1 VQGSSQGTANPESG
15 PYLDHLADSRVAD
28 LRDRPSSGDG
38 ESGWCL
44 RPSSR
49 YRGSSRTRPRRGQ
62 ARAPKAVPGHVC
74 GHQCTAVSP
83 ALLRAVGGR
92 GEACRRFCQVR
103 LTFGDN
109 PFGGIAC
116 WGGAQA
122 WVELHVPDVYRR
134 GYLATVLPELRATRG
149 GGVSLRA
156 VKLVALVMAQAAEH
170 STGRGSRL
178 RVATIM
184 ARTGLGESTV
194 QRARTALRLLGV
206 ATEVFRGRL
215 RTYTERMASWRVG
228 DRGRGW
234 ASVWALHP
242 PTPVDKTRIV
252 CAGQTKM
259 APHPRRGL
267 FSLESSSSKV
277 VTTDKTVDN
286 RAAARR
292 STRTRRRKLSLPD
305 PRGAVLASRWLRE
318 GRTPGW
324 ARKHTPAGW
333 ARVLAEPA
341 RYGWNVEDLNAII
354 TDWATDTG
362 LAPAPDTPV
371 AFLRWLLNR
380 HDLAFP
386 PTLLEYARRDQERV
400 AAQEQRERAAQEL
413 ARSAQARATAQADLT
428 GPGHQLAH
436 EVLAQAA
443 GAVAERKAAA
453 IRAEHAVRAELI
465 ARARFL
471 R

>member
-1 VQGSSQGTANPESG
+1 M
-15 PYLDHLADSRVAD
+15 
-28 LRDRPSSGDG
+28 
-38 ESGWCL
+38 
-44 RPSSR
+44 
-49 YRGSSRTRPRRGQ
+49 RPRRGQ

-74 GHQCTAVSP
+74 GHQCAAVSP

-92 GEACRRFCQVR
+92 EEACRRFCQVR

-116 WGGAQA
+116 WGGTQA

-134 GYLATVLPELRATRG
+134 GYLATVLPELRNTRG

-156 VKLVALVMAQAAEH
+156 VKLVALAMAQAAEH

-178 RVATIM
+178 RVATLM

-215 RTYTERMASWRVG
+215 RTYAERMASWRVG
-228 DRGRGW
+228 DRARGW

-242 PTPVDKTRIV
+242 PTPVDRTRIV
-252 CAGQTKM
+252 CAGQTLM

-267 FSLESSSSKV
+267 FSLKSSSPEG
-277 VTTDKTVDN
+277 VTTGKAVDN
-286 RAAARR
+286 GAASRR
-292 STRTRRRKLSLPD
+292 STTTGRRKLSLPD
-305 PRGAVLASRWLRE
+305 PRGAVLASRWLRD

-324 ARKHTPAGW
+324 ARKHTPTGW
-333 ARVLAEPA
+333 AGALAEPA
-341 RYGWNVEDLNAII
+341 RYGWNAEDLNAII

-362 LAPAPDTPV
+362 RVPAPTTPV
-371 AFLRWLLNR
+371 AFLRWLLKR
-380 HDLAFP
+380 HDLAFS
-386 PTLLEYARRDQERV
+386 PTLLEHAHRDQQRAAAHER
-400 AAQEQRERAAQEL
+400 REAAAQEL
-413 ARSAQARATAQADLT
+413 VRSAQARATAQADLT
-428 GPGHQLAH
+428 GPGHRLAG
-436 EVLAQAA
+436 EVLAQASRA
-443 GAVAERKAAA
+443 ATERKAAA
-453 IRAEHAVRAELI
+453 IRAEHAARVA
-465 ARARFL
+465 AVDRARGT

>member
-1 VQGSSQGTANPESG
+1 
-15 PYLDHLADSRVAD
+15 
-28 LRDRPSSGDG
+28 
-38 ESGWCL
+38 
-44 RPSSR
+44 
-49 YRGSSRTRPRRGQ
+49 
-62 ARAPKAVPGHVC
+62 VC
-74 GHQCTAVSP
+74 GHQCAAVSS

-92 GEACRRFCQVR
+92 EEACRRFCQVR

-116 WGGAQA
+116 WGGTQA

-178 RVATIM
+178 TVATLM

-242 PTPVDKTRIV
+242 PTPVDNTRIV
-252 CAGQTKM
+252 CAGQTLM

-267 FSLESSSSKV
+267 FSLGSSSPKM
-277 VTTDKTVDN
+277 VTTTKTVDSG
-286 RAAARR
+286 AASRR
-292 STRTRRRKLSLPD
+292 STSTNRRNLSLPD
-305 PRGAVLASRWLRE
+305 PRGAVLASRWLRD

-324 ARKHTPAGW
+324 ARKHTPTGW

-354 TDWATDTG
+354 TEWATDTG
-362 LAPAPDTPV
+362 VAPAPATPV
-371 AFLRWLLNR
+371 AFLRWLLRR
-380 HDLAFP
+380 HDLAFS
-386 PTLLEYARRDQERV
+386 PTLLAHARRDQEHA
-400 AAQEQRERAAQEL
+400 AAQQRRDAAAQEL
-413 ARSAQARATAQADLT
+413 DRSAQARATAHAALT

-436 EVLAQAA
+436 QVLAQAA
-443 GAVAERKAAA
+443 GAAAKRKAAA
-453 IRAEHAVRAELI
+453 IRAEHA
-465 ARARFL
+465 ARAAAVDRARGRL
-471 R
+471 

>member
-1 VQGSSQGTANPESG
+1 M
-15 PYLDHLADSRVAD
+15 
-28 LRDRPSSGDG
+28 
-38 ESGWCL
+38 
-44 RPSSR
+44 
-49 YRGSSRTRPRRGQ
+49 RPRRGQ
-62 ARAPKAVPGHVC
+62 ARAPRAVPGHVC

-92 GEACRRFCQVR
+92 AEACRRFCQVR

-116 WGGAQA
+116 WGGTQA

-170 STGRGSRL
+170 GTGRGSRL
-178 RVATIM
+178 RVATLV

-228 DRGRGW
+228 DRARGW

-242 PTPVDKTRIV
+242 PTPVDRTRIV
-252 CAGQTKM
+252 CAGQTLM

-267 FSLESSSSKV
+267 FSLGSSSSEG
-277 VTTDKTVDN
+277 VTTGKAVDDG
-286 RAAARR
+286 AASRR
-292 STRTRRRKLSLPD
+292 STTTRRRKLSLPD
-305 PRGAVLASRWLRE
+305 PRGAVLASRWLRD

-324 ARKHTPAGW
+324 ARKHTPTGW

-354 TDWATDTG
+354 TEWATDTG
-362 LAPAPDTPV
+362 VAPAPATPV
-371 AFLRWLLNR
+371 AFLRWLLQR
-380 HDLAFP
+380 HDLAFS
-386 PTLLEYARRDQERV
+386 PTLLAHARRDQERA
-400 AAQEQRERAAQEL
+400 AAQERRDAAAQEL
-413 ARSAQARATAQADLT
+413 DRSAQARATAHADLT

-436 EVLAQAA
+436 QVLAQAA
-443 GAVAERKAAA
+443 GAAAKRKAAA
-453 IRAEHAVRAELI
+453 IRAEHA
-465 ARARFL
+465 ARAATVDRA
-471 R
+471 RGRR

>member
-1 VQGSSQGTANPESG
+1 M
-15 PYLDHLADSRVAD
+15 
-28 LRDRPSSGDG
+28 
-38 ESGWCL
+38 
-44 RPSSR
+44 
-49 YRGSSRTRPRRGQ
+49 RPRRGQ
-62 ARAPKAVPGHVC
+62 ARAPRAVPGHVC
-74 GHQCTAVSP
+74 GHQCTAVAP

-92 GEACRRFCQVR
+92 EEACRRFCQLR

-122 WVELHVPDVYRR
+122 WVEIHVPDVYRR
-134 GYLATVLPELRATRG
+134 GYLATVLPELRTTRG

-156 VKLVALVMAQAAEH
+156 VKLVALAMAQAGGH

-178 RVATIM
+178 TVGTIM

-228 DRGRGW
+228 DRARGW

-252 CAGQTKM
+252 CAGQTQM

-267 FSLESSSSKV
+267 FSLESSSSKM
-277 VTTDKTVDN
+277 VTTAKAMNDE
-286 RAAARR
+286 AASRR
-292 STRTRRRKLSLPD
+292 STRTTRRKLSLPD
-305 PRGAVLASRWLRE
+305 PRGAVLASRWLRD

-324 ARKHTPAGW
+324 ARKHTPTGW

-341 RYGWNVEDLNAII
+341 RYGWNAEDLNAII
-354 TDWATDTG
+354 TEWATDTG
-362 LAPAPDTPV
+362 VAPAPATPV
-371 AFLRWLLNR
+371 AFLRWLLQR
-380 HDLAFP
+380 HDLAFS
-386 PTLLEYARRDQERV
+386 PTLLAHARRDQEHA
-400 AAQEQRERAAQEL
+400 AAQERRDAAAQEL
-413 ARSAQARATAQADLT
+413 DRSAQARATAHADLT

-436 EVLAQAA
+436 QVLAQAA
-443 GAVAERKAAA
+443 GAAAKRKAAA
-453 IRAEHAVRAELI
+453 IRAEHA
-465 ARARFL
+465 ARAAAVDRA
-471 R
+471 RGTR

>member
-1 VQGSSQGTANPESG
+1 M
-15 PYLDHLADSRVAD
+15 
-28 LRDRPSSGDG
+28 
-38 ESGWCL
+38 
-44 RPSSR
+44 
-49 YRGSSRTRPRRGQ
+49 RPRRGQ

-92 GEACRRFCQVR
+92 EEACRRFCQVR
-103 LTFGDN
+103 LTFGGN

-228 DRGRGW
+228 DRARGW

-267 FSLESSSSKV
+267 FSLDSSSSEV
-277 VTTDKTVDN
+277 VTTGKAVDSG
-286 RAAARR
+286 AAARR

-305 PRGAVLASRWLRE
+305 PRGAVLASRWLRD

-324 ARKHTPAGW
+324 ARTHTPTGW

-341 RYGWNVEDLNAII
+341 RYGWNAEDLNAII
-354 TDWATDTG
+354 TDWTTDTG
-362 LAPAPDTPV
+362 VAPAPDTPV
-371 AFLRWLLNR
+371 AFLRWLLKR
-380 HDLAFP
+380 HDLAFS
-386 PTLLEYARRDQERV
+386 PTLLDHARRDQEHA
-400 AAQEQRERAAQEL
+400 AAQERRNADAQEL
-413 ARSAQARATAQADLT
+413 VRSAQARATAQADLH

-436 EVLAQAA
+436 QVLAQAA
-443 GAVAERKAAA
+443 ASAAERKAAA

-465 ARARFL
+465 ARARGP

>member
-1 VQGSSQGTANPESG
+1 VQGSSQGTSYPESG
-15 PYLDHLADSRVAD
+15 PYLDHLANPRFAD
-28 LRDRPSSGDG
+28 VRDRPSSADG
-38 ESGWCL
+38 EAGWCQQ
-44 RPSSR
+44 PSLR

-92 GEACRRFCQVR
+92 EEACRRFCQVR

-116 WGGAQA
+116 WGGTQA

-134 GYLATVLPELRATRG
+134 GYLATVLPELRTTRG

-170 STGRGSRL
+170 GTGRGSRL
-178 RVATIM
+178 TVAIIK

-215 RTYTERMASWRVG
+215 RTYAERMASWRVG
-228 DRGRGW
+228 DRARGW

-242 PTPVDKTRIV
+242 PTPVDKTRVV
-252 CAGQTKM
+252 CAGQTQM

-267 FSLESSSSKV
+267 FSLKSSSSKM
-277 VTTDKTVDN
+277 VTTSKAVDN
-286 RAAARR
+286 GAASRR
-292 STRTRRRKLSLPD
+292 STTTRRRKLSLPD
-305 PRGAVLASRWLRE
+305 PRGAVLASRWLRD

-324 ARKHTPAGW
+324 ARKHTPTGW

-362 LAPAPDTPV
+362 VAPAPATPV
-371 AFLRWLLNR
+371 AFLRWLLQR
-380 HDLAFP
+380 HDLAFS
-386 PTLLEYARRDQERV
+386 PTLLNQARRDQERA
-400 AAQEQRERAAQEL
+400 AAQERRDAATQEL
-413 ARSAQARATAQADLT
+413 VRAAQARATAQADLT
-428 GPGHQLAH
+428 GPGRKLAR

-443 GAVAERKAAA
+443 GAAAKRKAVA
-453 IRAEHAVRAELI
+453 IRAEHA
-465 ARARFL
+465 ARAAAVDRA
-471 R
+471 RGTR

>member
-1 VQGSSQGTANPESG
+1 M
-15 PYLDHLADSRVAD
+15 
-28 LRDRPSSGDG
+28 
-38 ESGWCL
+38 
-44 RPSSR
+44 
-49 YRGSSRTRPRRGQ
+49 RPRRGQ

-74 GHQCTAVSP
+74 GHQCAAVSP

-92 GEACRRFCQVR
+92 AEACRRFCQVR

-122 WVELHVPDVYRR
+122 WVEIHVPDVYRR

-156 VKLVALVMAQAAEH
+156 VKLVALAMAQAAEH

-178 RVATIM
+178 RVATLM

-215 RTYTERMASWRVG
+215 RTYAERMASWRVG
-228 DRGRGW
+228 DGARGW

-252 CAGQTKM
+252 CAGQTLM

-267 FSLESSSSKV
+267 FSLESSSSQV
-277 VTTDKTVDN
+277 VTTGKTVESG
-286 RAAARR
+286 AAPRR
-292 STRTRRRKLSLPD
+292 STTTQRRKLSLPD
-305 PRGAVLASRWLRE
+305 PRGAVLASRWLRD

-324 ARKHTPAGW
+324 ARKHTPTGW
-333 ARVLAEPA
+333 AAALAEPA
-341 RYGWNVEDLNAII
+341 RYGWNAEDLNAII

-362 LAPAPDTPV
+362 RVPAPAIPV
-371 AFLRWLLNR
+371 AFLRWLLQR
-380 HDLAFP
+380 HDLAFS
-386 PTLLEYARRDQERV
+386 PTLLAHARRDQEHA
-400 AAQEQRERAAQEL
+400 AAQERRDAAAQEL
-413 ARSAQARATAQADLT
+413 VRAAQARAMARADLT
-428 GPGHQLAH
+428 GPGHRLAH
-436 EVLAQAA
+436 QVLAQAA
-443 GAVAERKAAA
+443 SASAAERKAAA
-453 IRAEHAVRAELI
+453 IRAEHA
-465 ARARFL
+465 ARAAAVDRA
-471 R
+471 RGRR

>member
-1 VQGSSQGTANPESG
+1 M
-15 PYLDHLADSRVAD
+15 
-28 LRDRPSSGDG
+28 
-38 ESGWCL
+38 
-44 RPSSR
+44 
-49 YRGSSRTRPRRGQ
+49 RPRRGQ
-62 ARAPKAVPGHVC
+62 ARAPRAVPGHVC
-74 GHQCTAVSP
+74 GHQCAAISP

-92 GEACRRFCQVR
+92 EEACRRFCQVR

-134 GYLATVLPELRATRG
+134 GYLATVLPELRTTRG

-156 VKLVALVMAQAAEH
+156 VKLVALVMAQAGEH

-178 RVATIM
+178 TVATIM

-215 RTYTERMASWRVG
+215 RTYAERMASWRVG

-252 CAGQTKM
+252 CAGQTQM

-267 FSLESSSSKV
+267 FSLKSSSQEV
-277 VTTDKTVDN
+277 VTTGKPVES
-286 RAAARR
+286 RAASRR
-292 STRTRRRKLSLPD
+292 PTKTARRKLSLPD
-305 PRGAVLASRWLRE
+305 PRGAVLASRWLRD

-324 ARKHTPAGW
+324 ARKHTPTGW
-333 ARVLAEPA
+333 TAALAEPA
-341 RYGWNVEDLNAII
+341 RYGWNAEDLNAII
-354 TDWATDTG
+354 TEWATNTG
-362 LAPAPDTPV
+362 QVAAPDTPV
-371 AFLRWLLNR
+371 AFLRWLLQR
-380 HDLAFP
+380 HDLAFS
-386 PTLLEYARRDQERV
+386 PTLLNQARRDQERA
-400 AAQEQRERAAQEL
+400 AAQERREAAAQEL
-413 ARSAQARATAQADLT
+413 VRAAQARATAQADLT
-428 GPGHQLAH
+428 GPGRRLAR
-436 EVLAQAA
+436 EVLAQAVA
-443 GAVAERKAAA
+443 SAAERKAAA
-453 IRAEHAVRAELI
+453 IRAEHAARAAAV
-465 ARARFL
+465 ARARG
-471 R
+471 RR

>member
-1 VQGSSQGTANPESG
+1 M
-15 PYLDHLADSRVAD
+15 
-28 LRDRPSSGDG
+28 
-38 ESGWCL
+38 
-44 RPSSR
+44 
-49 YRGSSRTRPRRGQ
+49 RPRRGH
-62 ARAPKAVPGHVC
+62 ARAPRAVPGHVC
-74 GHQCTAVSP
+74 GHQCAAVSP

-92 GEACRRFCQVR
+92 EEACRRFCQVR

-116 WGGAQA
+116 WGGTQA

-134 GYLATVLPELRATRG
+134 GYLATVLPELRITRG

-156 VKLVALVMAQAAEH
+156 VKLVALAMAQAAEH

-178 RVATIM
+178 TVATIM

-215 RTYTERMASWRVG
+215 RTYAERMASWRVG

-252 CAGQTKM
+252 CAGQTQM

-267 FSLESSSSKV
+267 FPLESSSRKG
-277 VTTDKTVDN
+277 VTTGKAVDN
-286 RAAARR
+286 GAASRR
-292 STRTRRRKLSLPD
+292 STNTKRRKLSLPD
-305 PRGAVLASRWLRE
+305 PRGAVLASRWLRD

-324 ARKHTPAGW
+324 ASKHTPTGW
-333 ARVLAEPA
+333 AGALAEPA
-341 RYGWNVEDLNAII
+341 RYGWNAEDLNAII

-362 LAPAPDTPV
+362 RAPAPTTPV
-371 AFLRWLLNR
+371 AFLRWLLKR
-380 HDLAFP
+380 HDLAFS
-386 PTLLEYARRDQERV
+386 PTLLAHARRDQER
-400 AAQEQRERAAQEL
+400 AAAHERREAAAQEL
-413 ARSAQARATAQADLT
+413 VRAAQARATAHADLT
-428 GPGHQLAH
+428 GPGHRLARQ
-436 EVLAQAA
+436 VLAQASRA
-443 GAVAERKAAA
+443 AAERKAAA
-453 IRAEHAVRAELI
+453 IRAEHAARAGAV
-465 ARARFL
+465 ARARG
-471 R
+471 RR

>member
-1 VQGSSQGTANPESG
+1 M
-15 PYLDHLADSRVAD
+15 
-28 LRDRPSSGDG
+28 
-38 ESGWCL
+38 
-44 RPSSR
+44 
-49 YRGSSRTRPRRGQ
+49 RPRRGQ
-62 ARAPKAVPGHVC
+62 AHAPKAVPGHVC

-92 GEACRRFCQVR
+92 EEACRRFCQVR

-156 VKLVALVMAQAAEH
+156 VKLVALAMAQAAEH

-228 DRGRGW
+228 DRARGW

-252 CAGQTKM
+252 CAGQTLM

-267 FSLESSSSKV
+267 FSLESSPSEV
-277 VTTDKTVDN
+277 VTTGKAVN
-286 RAAARR
+286 NGAAARH
-292 STRTRRRKLSLPD
+292 STRTTRRKLSLPD
-305 PRGAVLASRWLRE
+305 PRGAVLASRWLRD

-324 ARKHTPAGW
+324 ARKHTPNGW

-341 RYGWNVEDLNAII
+341 RYGWNTEDLNAII
-354 TDWATDTG
+354 TDWTTDTG
-362 LAPAPDTPV
+362 QAPAPTTPV
-371 AFLRWLLNR
+371 AFLRWLLKR
-380 HDLAFP
+380 HDLAFS
-386 PTLLEYARRDQERV
+386 PTLLAHARRDQEH
-400 AAQEQRERAAQEL
+400 AAVQERRAAAAQEL
-413 ARSAQARATAQADLT
+413 VRSAQARATAHADLT

-443 GAVAERKAAA
+443 ASAAERKAAA
-453 IRAEHAVRAELI
+453 IRAEHAARAAAV
-465 ARARFL
+465 ARARGT

>member
-1 VQGSSQGTANPESG
+1 M
-15 PYLDHLADSRVAD
+15 
-28 LRDRPSSGDG
+28 
-38 ESGWCL
+38 
-44 RPSSR
+44 
-49 YRGSSRTRPRRGQ
+49 RPRRGQ
-62 ARAPKAVPGHVC
+62 ARAPRAVPGHVC
-74 GHQCTAVSP
+74 GHQCAAISP
-83 ALLRAVGGR
+83 ALLRAVGGQE
-92 GEACRRFCQVR
+92 EACRRFCQVR

-134 GYLATVLPELRATRG
+134 GYLATVLPELRTTRG

-156 VKLVALVMAQAAEH
+156 VKLVALAMAQAGEH

-178 RVATIM
+178 TVATIM

-215 RTYTERMASWRVG
+215 RTYAERMASWRVG
-228 DRGRGW
+228 DRARGW

-242 PTPVDKTRIV
+242 PTPVDRTRIV
-252 CAGQTKM
+252 CAGQIQM

-267 FSLESSSSKV
+267 FPLKSSSREV
-277 VTTDKTVDN
+277 VTTGKAVN
-286 RAAARR
+286 NGAAPRR
-292 STRTRRRKLSLPD
+292 STTTKRRKLSLPD
-305 PRGAVLASRWLRE
+305 PRGAVLASRWLRD

-333 ARVLAEPA
+333 AAALAEPA
-341 RYGWNVEDLNAII
+341 RYGWNAEDLNAVI

-362 LAPAPDTPV
+362 QVPAPTTPV
-371 AFLRWLLNR
+371 AFLRWLLKR
-380 HDLAFP
+380 HDLAFS
-386 PTLLEYARRDQERV
+386 PTLLDHARRDQERAATQERHEAAAEERAHAIEQRA
-400 AAQEQRERAAQEL
+400 AAQV
-413 ARSAQARATAQADLT
+413 DLT
-428 GPGHQLAH
+428 GPGRQLAR

-443 GAVAERKAAA
+443 GAAAKRKAVA
-453 IRAEHAVRAELI
+453 IRAEHA
-465 ARARFL
+465 ARAAAVDRA
-471 R
+471 RGTR

>member
-1 VQGSSQGTANPESG
+1 M
-15 PYLDHLADSRVAD
+15 
-28 LRDRPSSGDG
+28 
-38 ESGWCL
+38 
-44 RPSSR
+44 
-49 YRGSSRTRPRRGQ
+49 
-62 ARAPKAVPGHVC
+62 C
-74 GHQCTAVSP
+74 GHQCAAVSS

-92 GEACRRFCQVR
+92 EEACRRFCQVR

-116 WGGAQA
+116 WGGTQA

-178 RVATIM
+178 TVATLM

-242 PTPVDKTRIV
+242 PTPVDNTRIV
-252 CAGQTKM
+252 CAGQTLM

-267 FSLESSSSKV
+267 FSLGSSSPKM
-277 VTTDKTVDN
+277 VTTTKTVDSG
-286 RAAARR
+286 AASRR
-292 STRTRRRKLSLPD
+292 STSTNRRNLSLPD
-305 PRGAVLASRWLRE
+305 PRGAVLASRWLRD

-324 ARKHTPAGW
+324 ARKHTPTGW

-354 TDWATDTG
+354 TEWATDTG
-362 LAPAPDTPV
+362 VAPAPATPV
-371 AFLRWLLNR
+371 AFLRWLLRR
-380 HDLAFP
+380 HDLAFS
-386 PTLLEYARRDQERV
+386 PTLLAHARRDQEHA
-400 AAQEQRERAAQEL
+400 AAQQRRDAAAQEL
-413 ARSAQARATAQADLT
+413 DRSAQARATAHAALT

-436 EVLAQAA
+436 QVLAQAA
-443 GAVAERKAAA
+443 GAAAKRKAAA
-453 IRAEHAVRAELI
+453 IRAEHA
-465 ARARFL
+465 ARAAAVDRARGRL
-471 R
+471 

>member
-1 VQGSSQGTANPESG
+1 
-15 PYLDHLADSRVAD
+15 
-28 LRDRPSSGDG
+28 
-38 ESGWCL
+38 
-44 RPSSR
+44 
-49 YRGSSRTRPRRGQ
+49 
-62 ARAPKAVPGHVC
+62 VC
-74 GHQCTAVSP
+74 GHQCAAVSP

-92 GEACRRFCQVR
+92 EEACRRFCQVR

-116 WGGAQA
+116 WGGTQA

-178 RVATIM
+178 TVATLM

-242 PTPVDKTRIV
+242 PTPVDNTRIV
-252 CAGQTKM
+252 CAGQTLM

-267 FSLESSSSKV
+267 FSLKSSSHEV
-277 VTTDKTVDN
+277 VTTGKAVDSG
-286 RAAARR
+286 AAPRR
-292 STRTRRRKLSLPD
+292 STRTKRRKLSLPD
-305 PRGAVLASRWLRE
+305 PRGAVLASRWLRD

-324 ARKHTPAGW
+324 ARKHTPTGW
-333 ARVLAEPA
+333 AAALAEPA
-341 RYGWNVEDLNAII
+341 RYGWNAEDLNAII
-354 TDWATDTG
+354 TEWATDTG
-362 LAPAPDTPV
+362 AAPAPDTPV
-371 AFLRWLLNR
+371 AFLRWLLQR
-380 HDLAFP
+380 HDLAFS
-386 PTLLEYARRDQERV
+386 PTLLAHARRDQEHA
-400 AAQEQRERAAQEL
+400 AAQQRRDAAAQEL
-413 ARSAQARATAQADLT
+413 DRSAQARATAHAALT
-428 GPGHQLAH
+428 GPGHRLAR
-436 EVLAQAA
+436 EVLAQA
-443 GAVAERKAAA
+443 VAAAAAKRKAAA
-453 IRAEHAVRAELI
+453 IRAEHA
-465 ARARFL
+465 ARAAAVDRARGRL
-471 R
+471 